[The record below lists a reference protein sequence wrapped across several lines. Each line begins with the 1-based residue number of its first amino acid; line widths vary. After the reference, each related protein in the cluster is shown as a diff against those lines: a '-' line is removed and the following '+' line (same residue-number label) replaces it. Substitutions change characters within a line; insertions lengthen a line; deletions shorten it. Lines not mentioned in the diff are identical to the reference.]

1 MQKDKGKKKTLTI
14 SSSFNKKFN
23 PSSYGKTTKKSYI
36 VEKKKSPKASF
47 KQNRNWSNPSNTKS
61 GPNNRNLNRKY
72 VEQQATEQK
81 LNLRLPKAGKS
92 YGETQSSVRESLRCN
107 D

>member
-47 KQNRNWSNPSNTKS
+47 KQNRN
-61 GPNNRNLNRKY
+61 
-72 VEQQATEQK
+72 
-81 LNLRLPKAGKS
+81 
-92 YGETQSSVRESLRCN
+92 
-107 D
+107 